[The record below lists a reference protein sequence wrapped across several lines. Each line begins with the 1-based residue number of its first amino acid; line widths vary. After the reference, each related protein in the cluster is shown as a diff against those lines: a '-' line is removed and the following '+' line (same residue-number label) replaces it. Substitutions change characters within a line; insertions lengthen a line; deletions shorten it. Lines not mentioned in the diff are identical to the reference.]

1 MNKSDSLKDSNEEL
15 KKSVR
20 LQESSQEIEDRHQ
33 DLLGH
38 IKAVQFTHDLQGQ
51 LLSVNQ
57 EITEFLGYDKNFL
70 LNMNIRNL
78 LALEVR
84 HEFDTYL
91 TEIKRQGNAKG
102 LMLVQTATGEKRILI
117 YNNTLQAEGVATPTV
132 QGIAYDITKYIQ
144 TERALRQVSGQLSII
159 LESLPIV
166 CYIGKA
172 EGDYGATY
180 ITHNI
185 KAITG
190 FEDTNFT
197 SKSSLWADRIHPE
210 DAPRIFVNL
219 PQIFEK
225 GYHEHQYRWQ
235 VADGSYKWFY
245 HHMRVIISSN
255 GKKCIIGMMQD
266 ITERKRA
273 EEALLNAAQQWRTT
287 FDGISDFVSL
297 LDLDGKILRC
307 NKAMKDFVGKPF
319 NEIIN
324 HSCWEI
330 ILGTTTP
337 IEDCPFLRMKET
349 LHRETTILSVNDLW
363 FNVSVDPIFDQ
374 ASRLIGAVNIISDIS
389 KRKQAEEAV
398 TKLSQENATVAEIG
412 RIISS
417 TLNIEEVYERFAE
430 EARKLIS
437 FDRIS
442 VSLINCEKNTASV
455 AYGSGGYVQGR
466 EVGDEFPLTGS
477 AAEWVM
483 RTRSG
488 LLIQT
493 ESEAEVARIS
503 GLLKIFQAG
512 HRSIIVVPLI
522 SKDIVIGVLFLGSTR
537 PNSYTDYDL
546 KLVESIGNQIAGAI
560 ANAQLFNERRRVEDT
575 LRRSEERYRNIIEN
589 IKEGYYEVDLA
600 GNFTFLNNTIS
611 IQLGYSAEE
620 LIGMNYRQYTD
631 EKTARELY
639 QIYHTVYST
648 GELSK
653 GLDIDFIRK
662 DGTKRFF
669 EIIASLIKD
678 SEGKPIG
685 FRGVSWDVTDR
696 KEAEEVL
703 RRNEEEAKR
712 LSQENAVVAEIGR
725 IISSTLNIEEVYER
739 FAEEVRK
746 LIPFDRIALT
756 TITPDHRSGTIAYV
770 IGVEVKD
777 RNQGAVFP
785 LTGSLYEE
793 IFSKQSGILVQTED
807 ESELAERYSILLSTF
822 QAGLRSM
829 ISVPLISK
837 GQVIGVLH
845 IRSLKPNTYTELDLK
860 LAERVGNQI
869 AGAIANAQLFIER
882 KHAEE
887 AAKRL
892 SQENAIVAE
901 IGRIIS
907 STLNIEEV
915 YEGFAEKVRKLIP
928 FERITINNINL
939 KENTFIIL
947 YNVGMHVADREVGR
961 PVPLANT
968 ATEWVMRNRSTLL
981 VLEEDREEM
990 LGRIPGLLPAFNAGV
1005 RSMMFIPLISKDQVI
1020 GTLALQ
1026 TAKPNAYTE
1035 VDLKLAERVSNQIAG
1050 AIANAQLFI
1059 ERKRA
1064 EGALLRSEEE
1074 ATRLSQENAIMAE
1087 IGRIISSTLNIE
1099 EVYER
1104 FAEEAR
1110 KLIPFD
1116 RITINLADLKNNA
1129 INTAYI
1135 TGVDVPDQR
1144 PGNITPLT
1152 GTATEEIIRTRSNLL
1167 IQGDNIDEAAS
1178 RFPRLLP
1185 TFQAGLRSLIFVP
1198 LISKDQVI
1206 GVLSFR
1212 SLVPKAYTD
1221 RDVRLAESIG
1231 THIAGAIANA
1241 QLFAERKQAEEALL
1255 TEKQRFQTVSEN
1267 APFGMAMIDQTG
1279 TYKYINPK
1287 FKELFGYD
1295 LNDIPDGKTWFRKAF
1310 PDPAYQHQVI
1320 SAWINDNRLESPKPG
1335 EKISRTFRVTCKDG
1349 TEKIIEFRPVKLETS
1364 EYLTSFVDITLRKN
1378 AEDALQRSE
1387 EAATRLSQE
1396 NAIMAEIGRIISSTL
1411 NIEEVYERFAE
1422 EVRKLIPFDRI
1433 ALTTITPDHRSGTMA
1448 YVLGV
1453 EVGDRNQGAVFP
1465 LTGSLYEEIFSKQ
1478 SGILVQTEDESELAE
1493 RYPILLSTFQ
1503 AGLRSTLSVPLISK
1517 GQVIGVLHIRSLK
1530 PNAYTELDLKLAE
1543 RVGNQIAGA
1552 IANAQLFIE
1561 RKHAE
1566 EAAKRLSQ
1574 ENATVAEIGQIISS
1588 TLNIEEVYEG
1598 FAEKALK
1605 LIPFER
1611 ISINIVNHEERT
1623 ATIAYVNGLDIGDRR
1638 VGVAI
1643 PLAGT
1648 FTEAALRARSSLFIQ
1663 AEDPQGIA
1671 CSFPGLSSSF
1681 QVGFRSMMAVPLISK
1696 DEVIGV
1702 LHIQSLKPNA
1712 YTESEVRLAER
1723 VSNQIAGAIA
1733 NAQLFNERLRA
1744 EEKMKALEDQLRQA
1758 QKMEAIGRLAGGVAH
1773 DFNNLLTAIKG
1784 YSQISLVMLKEGDP
1798 LKENIEEIQ
1807 KAANRAANL
1816 TKQLLV
1822 FSRSQILELKVL
1834 HLNTILQDLDKMLHR
1849 IIGED
1854 IELVYSLSN
1863 DLGQVKTDPTQMEQV
1878 ILNLAIN
1885 AKDAMSSGG
1894 KLTIETSNATLDES
1908 FTDSHIGVKP
1918 GDYVMLS
1925 VSDTGMGMTP
1935 EIKERI
1941 FEPFFT
1947 TKEKGKGT
1955 GLGLSIVYG
1964 IVKQSGGSI
1973 WVYSELGLGTTFKV
1987 FLPRIKE
1994 DAESLRPTAVPTKS
2008 LQGSETILVVEDEEI
2023 VRKLACKVLEK
2034 NGYRVLEASNGEEAL
2049 HIVQKQ
2055 NGNPIHL
2062 VVTDVVMPGMSGR
2075 QLIDRLVS
2083 LWPQTKAL
2091 YMSGY
2096 TNDAIVHHGVLAPG
2110 IAYIQKPFT
2119 PNDLILKVRTVLDGP

>member
-1 MNKSDSLKDSNEEL
+1 LNKSDSLKDSNKKL

-20 LQESSQEIEDRHQ
+20 RQESSREIEDRHQ

-38 IKAVQFTHDLQGQ
+38 IKAVQYTHDLQGQ

-57 EITEFLGYDKNFL
+57 GTTEFLGYDKNSL

-78 LALEVR
+78 LAPEVR

-91 TEIKRQGNAKG
+91 TEMKKQGNAKG
-102 LMLVQTATGEKRILI
+102 LMLVQTAAGEKRILI

-144 TERALRQVSGQLSII
+144 TEKALRQVSGQLSIV

-166 CYIGKA
+166 CYISKA
-172 EGDYGATY
+172 EGDYGMTY

-197 SKSSLWADRIHPE
+197 LKSSFWTDRIHPE
-210 DAPRIFVNL
+210 DAPRIFANL

-245 HHMRVIISSN
+245 DYMRIIISSN

-374 ASRLIGAVNIISDIS
+374 ASRLIGAVNIISDIT

-398 TKLSQENATVAEIG
+398 TNLSQENAIVAEIG

-417 TLNIEEVYERFAE
+417 TLNTAEVYERFAE
-430 EARKLIS
+430 ETRKLIH

-442 VSLINCEKNTASV
+442 VSLINCEKNTASI
-455 AYGSGGYVQGR
+455 AYGSGEYVQGR

-493 ESEAEVARIS
+493 ESEAEVARIP

-512 HRSIIVVPLI
+512 HRSMIVVPLI

-546 KLVESIGNQIAGAI
+546 KLAENIGNQIAGAI
-560 ANAQLFNERRRVEDT
+560 ANAQLFIER
-575 LRRSEERYRNIIEN
+575 
-589 IKEGYYEVDLA
+589 KH
-600 GNFTFLNNTIS
+600 
-611 IQLGYSAEE
+611 AEE
-620 LIGMNYRQYTD
+620 ALQR
-631 EKTARELY
+631 
-639 QIYHTVYST
+639 S
-648 GELSK
+648 
-653 GLDIDFIRK
+653 
-662 DGTKRFF
+662 
-669 EIIASLIKD
+669 
-678 SEGKPIG
+678 
-685 FRGVSWDVTDR
+685 
-696 KEAEEVL
+696 
-703 RRNEEEAKR
+703 EEEAKR
-712 LSQENAVVAEIGR
+712 LAQENATVAEIGRIISSTLNIEEVYERFAEEVRKVLPFDRVSVNTINFDRTSITIAYAFGIKVGDLSEGAVLPLDYPFSENILNKRQGVLILLEDESELAKSYPNLVKHFRIGIRSMMTVPLISKDQVIGLLHFQSLKLDSYTESDLKLAERVGNQIAGAIANAQLFTERKQAEEALLTEKQKFQTVSENAPFGMAMTDQTGTFKYINPKFKELFGYDLSDIPDGKTWFRKAFPDPAYRHQVISTWIDDIGSQKPGEKIIRIFRVTCKDGTGKISEFSPVKLETGEHLTSFVDITHRKEAEEALRRSEEAARRLAQENATVAEIGR

-746 LIPFDRIALT
+746 LIQFD
-756 TITPDHRSGTIAYV
+756 
-770 IGVEVKD
+770 
-777 RNQGAVFP
+777 
-785 LTGSLYEE
+785 
-793 IFSKQSGILVQTED
+793 
-807 ESELAERYSILLSTF
+807 
-822 QAGLRSM
+822 
-829 ISVPLISK
+829 
-837 GQVIGVLH
+837 
-845 IRSLKPNTYTELDLK
+845 
-860 LAERVGNQI
+860 
-869 AGAIANAQLFIER
+869 
-882 KHAEE
+882 
-887 AAKRL
+887 
-892 SQENAIVAE
+892 
-901 IGRIIS
+901 
-907 STLNIEEV
+907 
-915 YEGFAEKVRKLIP
+915 
-928 FERITINNINL
+928 RITINNINPE
-939 KENTFIIL
+939 ENTFVVL
-947 YNVGMHVADREVGR
+947 YNVGLHMADREIGK
-961 PVPLANT
+961 PVPLPDT
-968 ATEWVMRNRSTLL
+968 ATEWVMQNRSSLL
-981 VLEEDREEM
+981 ILEANREEM
-990 LGRIPGLLPAFNAGV
+990 LGRIPGLLPIFKAGFC
-1005 RSMMFIPLISKDQVI
+1005 SIMLIPLISKDQVI

-1026 TAKPNAYTE
+1026 TAKQNAYTE
-1035 VDLKLAERVSNQIAG
+1035 VDLKLAERVTAQIAG
-1050 AIANAQLFI
+1050 AITNAQLFI

-1064 EGALLRSEEE
+1064 EE
-1074 ATRLSQENAIMAE
+1074 AVN
-1087 IGRIISSTLNIE
+1087 
-1099 EVYER
+1099 
-1104 FAEEAR
+1104 
-1110 KLIPFD
+1110 
-1116 RITINLADLKNNA
+1116 
-1129 INTAYI
+1129 
-1135 TGVDVPDQR
+1135 
-1144 PGNITPLT
+1144 
-1152 GTATEEIIRTRSNLL
+1152 
-1167 IQGDNIDEAAS
+1167 
-1178 RFPRLLP
+1178 
-1185 TFQAGLRSLIFVP
+1185 
-1198 LISKDQVI
+1198 
-1206 GVLSFR
+1206 
-1212 SLVPKAYTD
+1212 
-1221 RDVRLAESIG
+1221 RLA
-1231 THIAGAIANA
+1231 
-1241 QLFAERKQAEEALL
+1241 
-1255 TEKQRFQTVSEN
+1255 
-1267 APFGMAMIDQTG
+1267 
-1279 TYKYINPK
+1279 
-1287 FKELFGYD
+1287 
-1295 LNDIPDGKTWFRKAF
+1295 
-1310 PDPAYQHQVI
+1310 
-1320 SAWINDNRLESPKPG
+1320 
-1335 EKISRTFRVTCKDG
+1335 
-1349 TEKIIEFRPVKLETS
+1349 
-1364 EYLTSFVDITLRKN
+1364 
-1378 AEDALQRSE
+1378 
-1387 EAATRLSQE
+1387 QE

-1422 EVRKLIPFDRI
+1422 EVRKLIPLDRI
-1433 ALTTITPDHRSGTMA
+1433 ALTTITPDHRSGTIA

-1453 EVGDRNQGAVFP
+1453 EVKDRNQGAVFP
-1465 LTGSLYEEIFSKQ
+1465 LAGSFYEEIFSKQ
-1478 SGILVQTEDESELAE
+1478 SGILVQTEDESELTE
-1493 RYPILLSTFQ
+1493 RYPILLSTLKV
-1503 AGLRSTLSVPLISK
+1503 GLRSMISVPLISK

-1530 PNAYTELDLKLAE
+1530 PNAYIELDLKLAERVGNQIAGAITNAQLFIERKRAEEAVNRLAQENATMVEIGRIISSTLDINDVYERFAEKVRELVPLDRVTIHIFNPTDNTVLNAYVTGLHVPHHSKGDVMSLSGIFVEKTIRTRTTMLIQIEDLEKVTATVPELLPNFQAGIRSLIATPLISKDEVIGVLHLQSCKLNAYSEKDLRLAERVGNQIAGAIANAQLFNGRLRAEEALQKSEEEAKRLARENAIIAEIGRIISSSLNIDEVYEHFAEEVRKLIPFDRIVINFIHIEKGTVVNVYMAGKGIVDRRVEEILPLEGSGNAEMVRTKSTFLIQTEDFNEYKDHFPMLLSTFKSGFRSIMNVPLFSKGQIIGGLLLRSLKPYAYADKDVRLAE

-1561 RKHAE
+1561 QK
-1566 EAAKRLSQ
+1566 
-1574 ENATVAEIGQIISS
+1574 
-1588 TLNIEEVYEG
+1588 
-1598 FAEKALK
+1598 
-1605 LIPFER
+1605 
-1611 ISINIVNHEERT
+1611 
-1623 ATIAYVNGLDIGDRR
+1623 
-1638 VGVAI
+1638 
-1643 PLAGT
+1643 
-1648 FTEAALRARSSLFIQ
+1648 
-1663 AEDPQGIA
+1663 
-1671 CSFPGLSSSF
+1671 
-1681 QVGFRSMMAVPLISK
+1681 
-1696 DEVIGV
+1696 
-1702 LHIQSLKPNA
+1702 
-1712 YTESEVRLAER
+1712 
-1723 VSNQIAGAIA
+1723 
-1733 NAQLFNERLRA
+1733 RA

-1773 DFNNLLTAIKG
+1773 DFNNLLTVIKG

-1798 LKENIEEIQ
+1798 LKENVEEIE
-1807 KAANRAANL
+1807 KAANRAASL

-1822 FSRSQILELKVL
+1822 FSRNQILELKVFY
-1834 HLNTILQDLDKMLHR
+1834 LNTILQDLDKMLHR

-1863 DLGQVKTDPTQMEQV
+1863 DLGQVKTDPSQMEQV

-1885 AKDAMSSGG
+1885 AKDAMPSGG
-1894 KLTIETSNATLDES
+1894 KLTIETSNTTFDES
-1908 FTDSHIGVKP
+1908 YVDSHIGITP

-1925 VSDTGMGMTP
+1925 VSDTGLGMTP

-1987 FLPRIKE
+1987 FLPRIEE
-1994 DAESLRPTAVPTKS
+1994 DAESLRPTAVPIKS
-2008 LQGSETILVVEDEEI
+2008 LQGSETILVVEDEKI

-2119 PNDLILKVRTVLDGP
+2119 PNDLILKVRNVLDRT